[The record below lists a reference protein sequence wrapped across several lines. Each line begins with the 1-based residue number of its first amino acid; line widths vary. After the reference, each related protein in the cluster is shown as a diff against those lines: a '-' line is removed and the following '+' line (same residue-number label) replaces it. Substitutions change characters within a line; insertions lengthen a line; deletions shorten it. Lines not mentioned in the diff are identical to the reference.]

1 VGGKRK
7 NVRCDVEG
15 EIPLLLFSRSVGG
28 GPTLA
33 GWSPRIAQISRIYPY
48 ASSLNGAEIVVRA
61 SPTRQPRAII
71 HLESRREVGLVTSS
85 RACVHIDNPPTSLRD
100 WHTQNELLNKCATK
114 FAQRFLEEV

>member
-15 EIPLLLFSRSVGG
+15 EIPLLLFSRPVGG

-48 ASSLNGAEIVVRA
+48 ASGLSGAEIVVRA
-61 SPTRQPRAII
+61 SLTRQPRAIV
-71 HLESRREVGLVTSS
+71 HLESCVTSS
-85 RACVHIDNPPTSLRD
+85 RARVHIDNAPTSLRG
-100 WHTQNELLNKCATK
+100 
-114 FAQRFLEEV
+114 